1 MRAALL
7 LLGLCTLLGC
17 EPVDKSTGTTGQR
30 DYELSVEV
38 ADHLIH
44 VGDQTLLTLKL
55 KRVDQSNLARG
66 LQAVMVITTSVH
78 GAVNSPEVLVS
89 VPDEQTAELVYNVV
103 FTAQQPGIAEVRAS
117 FRDATALVKVLISSV
132 NS

>member
-1 MRAALL
+1 MRARVL
-7 LLGLCTLLGC
+7 LLGLCALLGC
-17 EPVDKSTGTTGQR
+17 EPVDKSMGTTGNN
-30 DYELSVEV
+30 DFELSAEV
-38 ADHLIH
+38 ADRLIH

-78 GAVNSPEVLVS
+78 GVVNTPEVLVS

-103 FTAQQPGIAEVRAS
+103 FTARQPGIAEVRAS
-117 FRDATALVKVLISSV
+117 FRDATVLVKVLISSV

>member
-1 MRAALL
+1 MRAVILS
-7 LLGLCTLLGC
+7 LGLCALLAC
-17 EPVDKSTGTTGQR
+17 EAVDKSAGTTAH
-30 DYELSVEV
+30 DDFELSAEV
-38 ADHLIH
+38 ADRLIH

-66 LQAVMVITTSVH
+66 MQAVIVITTSVH
-78 GAVNSPEVLVS
+78 GVVNTPQVLVS
-89 VPDEQTAELVYNVV
+89 VADEQTAELVYNVV

-132 NS
+132 NA

>member
-1 MRAALL
+1 MRAAIL
-7 LLGLCTLLGC
+7 LLGLCSLLAC
-17 EPVDKSTGTTGQR
+17 EPVDQSTGTTAH
-30 DYELSVEV
+30 DDFELSVEV
-38 ADHLIH
+38 ADRLIH

-66 LQAVMVITTSVH
+66 LQAVIVITTSVH
-78 GAVNSPEVLVS
+78 GVVNTPEVLVS

-103 FTAQQPGIAEVRAS
+103 FTARQPGIAEVRAS